1 MEADQIPAEIIEA
14 AARAEWIVQC
24 EQSRVFTALLGMPAA
39 DDVRWE
45 EVAEPIRERTR
56 ERVRL
61 AVHAAWPM
69 ITAHVVQHEGDGYH
83 THAELYR
90 YRMLYNAHAAKAWA
104 DKGVAV
110 KSWRHSDGEL
120 CFDGGW
126 FVVVATLHPHG
137 QVSNHY
143 EAEHWDLFDV
153 PEVERAPEWDGHTPA
168 EAADRLAAALRT
180 PDAGVG
186 GGERG

>member
-1 MEADQIPAEIIEA
+1 MDADQVPAEIVEEA
-14 AARAEWIVQC
+14 ARVIDPEAFEVPPRGYSPGAAAQSAEDARGKAAEI
-24 EQSRVFTALLGMPAA
+24 LAA
-39 DDVRWE
+39 VWDT
-45 EVAEPIRERTR
+45 I
-56 ERVRL
+56 
-61 AVHAAWPM
+61 AA
-69 ITAHVVQHEGDGYH
+69 AGDGYH
-83 THAELYR
+83 TMDELYR

-110 KSWRHSDGEL
+110 KSWRHSDGEE
-120 CFDGGW
+120 CFGGGW

-180 PDAGVG
+180 PTD
-186 GGERG
+186 ETDRG